1 MSQAGARRRRRPAP
15 ADPNAAA
22 PPRPLAPWVL
32 PLVAGLCFGLGY
44 ALTHRLLGL
53 RVDGLVPLG
62 QPFSVKPF
70 PGTSLESLRQRFGA
84 DKEPIEAKPDLL
96 DAEQRREQESKARR
110 EEEDRRQ
117 QERQEAEAR
126 SAAPAPAPEP
136 AAPAAPPLP
145 EPAPAPTDPAEPSE
159 PAAPEPAL

>member
-1 MSQAGARRRRRPAP
+1 
-15 ADPNAAA
+15 
-22 PPRPLAPWVL
+22 VL

-84 DKEPIEAKPDLL
+84 EKEPIEANPDLL
-96 DAEQRREQESKARR
+96 DAEKSRREQEATTRR
-110 EEEDRRQ
+110 QEEDRRQ

-145 EPAPAPTDPAEPSE
+145 EPAPAPSDPAEPSE
-159 PAAPEPAL
+159 PATPEPAL